1 MKREREATQMQI
13 PTNGRSAVRR
23 WAHVVAGAVAVL
35 IAGTVLAAP
44 AGAATP
50 TSRPIGASGTV
61 AAVTPGSSSMEV
73 QSTSAQT
80 TVSWTGT
87 TRFTKTV
94 TETVS
99 SLAAGDCVSVTGT
112 LSKKSKTTIAAR
124 SITVTTP
131 SSTGSCTTFGNRAG
145 AGAGA
150 GGPAGGSGAGGFRPP
165 GGGGG
170 FQRGAG
176 GSGTR
181 PSFPGGGGGGAGGSS
196 NFRKQLAS
204 LSIANGKVTSV
215 KGTKVI
221 ISGTKLAFGSFAGR
235 GAANT
240 KSKSS
245 SPKGQT
251 KISTPK
257 AQKLTITTASST
269 TLSSTQSASSSDVM
283 VGECVSAFGPAASN
297 GAVTATTVSISSPVG
312 GSCTTAGFGGG
323 FFGGGG
329 FAGGF
334 AGGRPGGA
342 GGGGA

>member
-1 MKREREATQMQI
+1 MQI
-13 PTNGRSAVRR
+13 PTSGRPTVRR
-23 WAHVVAGAVAVL
+23 WAHVVAGGAAAL
-35 IAGTVLAAP
+35 IVGTALAAP

-50 TSRPIGASGTV
+50 TARPIGASGTV
-61 AAVTPGSSSMEV
+61 AALTPSSSSMEV
-73 QSTSAQT
+73 QSTSSQT

-99 SLAAGDCVSVTGT
+99 SLAVGDCVSVTGT
-112 LSKKSKTTIAAR
+112 QSKKSKTTIAAR
-124 SITVTTP
+124 SITVTTAP
-131 SSTGSCTTFGNRAG
+131 SSTGSCITFGNR
-145 AGAGA
+145 AGA

-181 PSFPGGGGGGAGGSS
+181 PSVSGGGGGAAGGSS

-221 ISGTKLAFGSFAGR
+221 ISGTKLALGSFAGR
-235 GAANT
+235 GAATT

-245 SPKGQT
+245 TAKGQT
-251 KISTPK
+251 KIPTPK
-257 AQKLTITTASST
+257 TQKLTITTASST
-269 TLSSTQSASSSDVM
+269 TLTSTQSVSSTDLT
-283 VGECVSAFGPAASN
+283 VGDCVSAFGQAASN

-312 GSCTTAGFGGG
+312 GSCTTTGFRGG

-329 FAGGF
+329 FP
-334 AGGRPGGA
+334 GGRPGGA
-342 GGGGA
+342 GGGGG